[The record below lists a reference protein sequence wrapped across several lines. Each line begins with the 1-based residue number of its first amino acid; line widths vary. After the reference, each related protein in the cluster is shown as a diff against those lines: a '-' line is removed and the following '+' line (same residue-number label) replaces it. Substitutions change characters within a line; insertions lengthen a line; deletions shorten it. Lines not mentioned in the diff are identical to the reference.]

1 MGFSMSAVT
10 LLAAVGFAAA
20 FTASPSMALGR
31 GSFAPPLSL
40 KGSNSR
46 PVAAGRVFPSTRHGA
61 AKLTAVAEGV
71 DAAQQLAFVAAH
83 LDANAVAHIDQSVAQ
98 AFQLLADAGAAAAEA
113 AGPAKEE
120 SPGVFGMLV
129 LGVQSALTGIHSV
142 LKAAGVPGAWGLSI
156 MMFTIAVK
164 AVTYPLNYKQMAS
177 TMAMQK
183 VQPKLKAIQA
193 RYKEDPQKQNEM
205 IAQLY
210 KDEEVNP
217 LAGCIPTLIQLPIF
231 ISLYRGLLELAQA
244 DKLQESF
251 LWIPSLEGP
260 VGEYNPVTNLP
271 VDSLGWLTK
280 NWVDGHPAL
289 GWEATVA
296 YLSLPVILVATQ
308 SISQKLLQPPASDD
322 PAQQQTQQILKFLPL
337 MIGWFALNVPAGLG
351 VYWVINNGLSTLQQ
365 WYIRQQ
371 FKVDEPEPA
380 MAGGGAPMKFQD
392 EIKASSRV
400 AEPKSGFT
408 PSAKKEPEAGDLML
422 AEDSEDEEGGSEESK
437 SAAKKKRKA
446 KGKKNSGK

>member
-1 MGFSMSAVT
+1 
-10 LLAAVGFAAA
+10 
-20 FTASPSMALGR
+20 
-31 GSFAPPLSL
+31 
-40 KGSNSR
+40 
-46 PVAAGRVFPSTRHGA
+46 
-61 AKLTAVAEGV
+61 
-71 DAAQQLAFVAAH
+71 
-83 LDANAVAHIDQSVAQ
+83 
-98 AFQLLADAGAAAAEA
+98 
-113 AGPAKEE
+113 
-120 SPGVFGMLV
+120 
-129 LGVQSALTGIHSV
+129 
-142 LKAAGVPGAWGLSI
+142 
-156 MMFTIAVK
+156 VK